1 MRLQMKNTALIV
13 NGAQQ
18 FPQSI
23 VLLLHNLSHSCCAHK
38 PYVLNLSDISISVYL
53 TFPDGFKCTE
63 HLNFHWE
70 TGALYFKMAPD
81 LIIIFLLKNE
91 SPSLF
96 HNFEKILKIK
106 NWHLKLANLIWF
118 NCLNVKKNQ
127 LLTLYCQKY
136 WVAPF

>member
-81 LIIIFLLKNE
+81 LIIIFYLRMKV
-91 SPSLF
+91 PVCF
-96 HNFEKILKIK
+96 IILKK
-106 NWHLKLANLIWF
+106 SWK
-118 NCLNVKKNQ
+118 
-127 LLTLYCQKY
+127 
-136 WVAPF
+136 